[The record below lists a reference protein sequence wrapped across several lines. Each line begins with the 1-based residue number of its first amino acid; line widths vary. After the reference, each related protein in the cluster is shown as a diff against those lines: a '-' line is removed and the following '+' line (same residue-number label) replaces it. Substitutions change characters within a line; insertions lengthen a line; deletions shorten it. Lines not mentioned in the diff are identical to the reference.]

1 MIQSLILTVR
11 TLTYYEI
18 LMEYMNSKLVKTIWA
33 WLGHP
38 VPEDPD
44 EQAIRWEHPAW
55 PYMVFIIR
63 LLQIHV
69 ESIMLSGITYW
80 MPTTALPPVALKPVY
95 LPIFMQERPI
105 YDSSASQWVSDMW
118 VRLPR
123 EILLSAFLLNLA
135 LAIDTH
141 RQASWPHSEHAPR
154 RYMAFSYL
162 FNDLGSR
169 VLSQSVYQVFYPMFV
184 LLRPLC
190 GLQLIPL
197 LNGTTLIRETAARQK
212 STGYAVLDIVVLAIT
227 TFFGPRN
234 LWPAVYSI
242 LLLIFGAVIWIGVF
256 VSLLLLLQFWCFSM
270 YLIIIWVDW
279 FFNGGQLT
287 YAIWIDGG
295 FMSTLPVTHGEPA
308 APIFGIDQFLFRD
321 AVPYPRLYQPHIDH
335 FLLKLAPDEQEL
347 EFRYQM
353 AFNVRRGL
361 EY

>member
-1 MIQSLILTVR
+1 
-11 TLTYYEI
+11 
-18 LMEYMNSKLVKTIWA
+18 MEYMNSKLVKTIWA

-321 AVPYPRLYQPHIDH
+321 AVPYPRLYQPRIDH